1 MRPRVTRLAA
11 VLVAAIAAFGL
22 GTSVCAFAQ
31 SAESAASP
39 EKSESVRSATVL
51 TLHGKIA
58 AVNKAGKQVT
68 LEAANGRKFI
78 LAVENPYNLEAVHVG
93 DPVVVRYYE
102 VVTIRKKKPNENVP
116 TASVQEGISTAKPGG
131 APSGIAEQKIS
142 LLLAVTAIDAANG
155 TVTVKAPDGTTET
168 VRARNPKNLARLQV
182 GDELVVTL
190 SRATAIGIEKEA
202 GSATPP

>member
-1 MRPRVTRLAA
+1 MRPRVIRLAA
-11 VLVAAIAAFGL
+11 ALFAAIAAFGL
-22 GTSVCAFAQ
+22 GISVRTFAQ

-68 LEAANGRKFI
+68 LEANGRKVI
-78 LAVENPYNLEAVHVG
+78 LAVENPYNLEAVNVG

-102 VVTIRKKKPNENVP
+102 VVTIRKKRPHENVP

-131 APSGIAEQKIS
+131 VPSGIAEQKIS

-168 VRARNPKNLARLQV
+168 VRARNPKNLARLHV

-202 GSATPP
+202 GSSTPP